1 MQSCARETILEL
13 NDVLTKE
20 PKITIPC
27 AVNLADVVKLYGI
40 QGCPTNFFIR
50 PGGKVAYAT
59 LGYGEES
66 FQRLVDEVGKL
77 GISTKNYH
85 ILK

>member
-1 MQSCARETILEL
+1 M
-13 NDVLTKE
+13 LTKE